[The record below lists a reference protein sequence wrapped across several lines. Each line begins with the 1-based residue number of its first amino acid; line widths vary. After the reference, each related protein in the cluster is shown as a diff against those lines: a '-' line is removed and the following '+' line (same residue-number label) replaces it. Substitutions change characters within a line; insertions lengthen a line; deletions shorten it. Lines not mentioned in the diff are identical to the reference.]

1 MPAFLGRIILVGI
14 LNLLY
19 LLYLFVDLSKE
30 LIKTL
35 LQTETILASPI
46 SKFDITMASK
56 YTCRWG
62 ILATGGIAT
71 SNPTLLNI

>member
-19 LLYLFVDLSKE
+19 LFVDLSKE
-30 LIKTL
+30 VIKTL

-46 SKFDITMASK
+46 PKFDIAMASK

>member
-19 LLYLFVDLSKE
+19 LFVDLSKE
-30 LIKTL
+30 VIKTL

-46 SKFDITMASK
+46 PKFDITMASK